1 MLVVARQLVEKR
13 CRLCWIERRR
23 RNRRFSSLITMTRA
37 LSSESANW
45 ILPSHQ
51 KTFTST
57 LPDHEEALPFR
68 VNREGVQNYLKNRGS
83 LNIGDWAI
91 EGRRMSTTTAAAAND
106 PASYIPAPKVL
117 GPDALR
123 NYTRSRSTTPDLIN
137 GRLQPP
143 DSRGAM
149 RVKKEGLAN
158 YEKSHYS
165 QTKDLMQHYGKLP
178 QPTQPVPHTQGQVNI
193 SKKEKDFF

>member
-1 MLVVARQLVEKR
+1 
-13 CRLCWIERRR
+13 
-23 RNRRFSSLITMTRA
+23 MTRA

-45 ILPSHQ
+45 TLPSSQ
-51 KTFTST
+51 KTFANHDDT
-57 LPDHEEALPFR
+57 LPFR

-91 EGRRMSTTTAAAAND
+91 EGRRMSTTTDD
-106 PASYIPAPKVL
+106 PTSVIPPPKVL

-123 NYTRSRSTTPDLIN
+123 NYTRNRTTTPDLIN

-165 QTKDLMQHYGKLP
+165 QTKDLMQNYGKLP
-178 QPTQPVPHTQGQVNI
+178 ATSQPVPHTQGQVNK
-193 SKKEKDFF
+193 SKEDKQFC

>member
-1 MLVVARQLVEKR
+1 MA
-13 CRLCWIERRR
+13 
-23 RNRRFSSLITMTRA
+23 RA

-51 KTFTST
+51 KTFASA
-57 LPDHEEALPFR
+57 LPDYEEELPFR

-91 EGRRMSTTTAAAAND
+91 EGRRTSTTTAAATTVAND
-106 PASYIPAPKVL
+106 PASLIPAPKVL

-158 YEKSHYS
+158 YEKSNYS
-165 QTKDLMQHYGKLP
+165 QTKDLMQHYGKLS
-178 QPTQPVPHTQGQVNI
+178 QPRQPVPHTQGQVNI
-193 SKKEKDFF
+193 STEEKYFF